1 MAATELGLTS
11 YKPLAD
17 QGQLP
22 YPIVMA
28 LSDAYLNQV
37 KNLPQILQAIRQ
49 AQPPDRFTHKF
60 LESLDFKST
69 NDRGIIGVLKAL
81 GFIDE
86 SGTPKQPY
94 FDYMDDERHKAVLAE
109 GIRMGYGDL
118 FKLNNKANEQ
128 DAKWVKNKLKMLT
141 QGSKSDVV
149 LARMAPTFVALCKE
163 ADFSV
168 PAIAPKEVK
177 VETPAESPTPALP
190 AQEQPQG
197 HAKQHRFA
205 LAYNIHIELPA
216 VRDQAVYDAIFKS
229 LRENLL

>member
-1 MAATELGLTS
+1 
-11 YKPLAD
+11 
-17 QGQLP
+17 
-22 YPIVMA
+22 MA

-49 AQPPDRFTHKF
+49 AQPPERFSHKF
-60 LESLDFKST
+60 LEGLDFKST

-94 FDYMDDERHKAVLAE
+94 FDYLDDERHRTVLAD
-109 GIRMGYGDL
+109 GIRRAYADL
-118 FKLNNKANEQ
+118 FKLNNKANEK
-128 DAKWVKNKLKMLT
+128 DGAWVKNKLKMLT
-141 QGSKSDVV
+141 QGAKSEAV
-149 LARMAPTFVALCKE
+149 LPKMSATFIALCKE
-163 ADFSV
+163 ADFTVSTSV
-168 PAIAPKEVK
+168 PKEPK
-177 VETPAESPTPALP
+177 VETPIETPPPALHP
-190 AQEQPQG
+190 EEQQQG
-197 HAKQHRFA
+197 HSKQHKFA

>member
-1 MAATELGLTS
+1 
-11 YKPLAD
+11 
-17 QGQLP
+17 
-22 YPIVMA
+22 MA
-28 LSDAYLNQV
+28 LSDAYLSQV

-49 AQPPDRFTHKF
+49 AQPPERFTHKF
-60 LESLDFKST
+60 LEGLDFKST

-94 FDYMDDERHKAVLAE
+94 FDYMDDERHRTVLAE
-109 GIRMGYGDL
+109 GLRRAYADL
-118 FKLNNKANEQ
+118 FKLNKEANEK
-128 DAKWVKNKLKMLT
+128 DAGWVRNKLKMLT
-141 QGSKSDVV
+141 QGAKSDVV
-149 LARMAPTFVALCKE
+149 LARMAATFVALCKE
-163 ADFSV
+163 ADFSS

-177 VETPAESPTPALP
+177 VETQVETPSPALP
-190 AQEQPQG
+190 PQEQTLA
-197 HAKQHRFA
+197 HTKQHRFA

>member
-1 MAATELGLTS
+1 
-11 YKPLAD
+11 
-17 QGQLP
+17 
-22 YPIVMA
+22 MA
-28 LSDAYLNQV
+28 LADAYLNQV

-49 AQPPDRFTHKF
+49 AQPPERFTHKF

-69 NDRGIIGVLKAL
+69 NDRGIIGVSKAL

-109 GIRMGYGDL
+109 AIRRAYADL
-118 FKLNNKANEQ
+118 FKLNKEANEK
-128 DAKWVKNKLKMLT
+128 DAAWVKNKLKILS
-141 QGSKSDVV
+141 QGTKSDVV
-149 LARMAPTFVALCKE
+149 IAKMTTTFIALCKE
-163 ADFSV
+163 ADFST
-168 PAIAPKEVK
+168 PAITTKEVK
-177 VETPAESPTPALP
+177 AETPVETPALATAS
-190 AQEQPQG
+190 QEQSQA